1 MVDNCG
7 RPVMNKTDEKRGTE
21 TILLVEDEEML
32 LDLMKTLLETKG
44 YHVLTAHDGV
54 EAVDMFTRH
63 KDEIAVVISD
73 MGLPKLGGWE
83 AFQKM
88 REIRSNVNVIL
99 ASGYFDINL
108 KAEIIKAGAQDFVQK
123 PYDPEEITQ
132 KIRDVIS
139 KSKK

>member
-7 RPVMNKTDEKRGTE
+7 RSVMKKTDEKRGTE

-32 LDLMKTLLETKG
+32 LDLMKTLLEAKG
-44 YHVLTAHDGV
+44 YHVLTAEDGV
-54 EAVDMFTRH
+54 EAVEVFTRH

-88 REIRSNVNVIL
+88 REIRGNVNVIL
-99 ASGYFDINL
+99 ASGYFDFNL
-108 KAEIIKAGAQDFVQK
+108 KADIIKAGAKDFVQK
-123 PYDPEEITQ
+123 PYDPEEITE
-132 KIRDVIS
+132 KIREVIS
-139 KSKK
+139 NSKK

>member
-1 MVDNCG
+1 MVDNRE
-7 RPVMNKTDEKRGTE
+7 RPVMKKTEEKRGTE
-21 TILLVEDEEML
+21 TLLLVEDEEML
-32 LDLMKTLLETKG
+32 LDLMKTLLEARG
-44 YHVLTAHDGV
+44 YHVLTARDGV
-54 EAVDMFTRH
+54 EAIDVFTRH
-63 KDEIAVVISD
+63 KDEIDVVISD

-108 KAEIIKAGAQDFVQK
+108 KAEIIKAGAKDFVQK
-123 PYDPEEITQ
+123 PYDPDEITE
-132 KIRDVIS
+132 KIREVIS